1 MTAGNASAPRA
12 LRSSPH
18 EPGRGSRTVSGQ
30 RRRGRGLS
38 GVHSAKLEDP
48 AAAALSAALGDI
60 GTPQKL
66 PSMDLL
72 T

>member
-1 MTAGNASAPRA
+1 MPVRLGPSAVPPMSPAEVAAPCPARGGAG
-12 LRSSPH
+12 
-18 EPGRGSRTVSGQ
+18 GDSG
-30 RRRGRGLS
+30 